1 MISVAETRKKFDEDP
16 KGWRIPL
23 MDFVDDFRFYRDAKS
38 IEQPFELGD
47 IEKDAVLASVIE
59 TLCDELKIPIP
70 AWLSQVPSCN
80 QPLFLSRMES
90 LKATAI
96 VQSPVRFRLRKVF
109 VHENFLSRV

>member
-1 MISVAETRKKFDEDP
+1 MISVAETRKKFDEDLA
-16 KGWRIPL
+16 GWRIPL
-23 MDFVDDFRFYRDAKS
+23 MDFVDDFRFYRDIRA

-47 IEKDAVLASVIE
+47 VDKDAVFAAVIE
-59 TLCDELKIPIP
+59 TLCDELNITIPVWLRQIP
-70 AWLSQVPSCN
+70 PCE